1 VQVLACIETFL
12 LGPSKEITMF
22 RNREDAGHQLAEQL
36 KDRKLHDP
44 LVLAIPRGG
53 VTVGAALAQ
62 GLDAELDIVLS
73 RKLPAPGQPELA
85 IGAISEDGHVHLND
99 YAKGL
104 VDPLDDYLVM
114 ECRHQMAEISR
125 RRKLFRQ
132 VRPPAKIAGRSV
144 IVTDD
149 GIATGSTMIAAL
161 QTVKS
166 QKPEELLV
174 AVPVSSPDRLKEVSK
189 LCDEVV
195 CLLVPH
201 DFWAVGQFYKDFTQV
216 EDQEAMGLLRT
227 FSSLRHETENGSLLS
242 KG

>member
-1 VQVLACIETFL
+1 
-12 LGPSKEITMF
+12 MF
-22 RNREDAGHQLAEQL
+22 QNREEAGSRLADEL
-36 KDRKLHDP
+36 RDRKLHDP

-85 IGAISEDGHVHLND
+85 IGAISEDGQVYLND

-104 VDPLDDYLVM
+104 VEQLDDYLIS

-132 VRPPAKIAGRSV
+132 VRPQATIAGRTV

-161 QTVKS
+161 QTVRS
-166 QKPEELLV
+166 QKPAELIV
-174 AVPVSSPDRLKEVSK
+174 AVPVSSPDRLREVRK
-189 LCDEVV
+189 LCDDTV
-195 CLLVPH
+195 CLLIPR
-201 DFWAVGQFYKDFTQV
+201 DFQAVGQFYEDFSQV
-216 EDQEAMGLLRT
+216 EDEQAVRLLQA
-227 FSSLRHETENGSLLS
+227 FSVLPREVA